1 LRKKNKKSIKKN
13 KKRRG
18 SKRKYSLKGGLSSE
32 QVLVLKEELIK
43 LFSTIKGY
51 TRGSK
56 NRKEYVIIDGIEY
69 EIGKELGRGGFGIV
83 SEITSTIDGNRKAM
97 KVIDLEK
104 IKSVK
109 MIISEIQILQKLIQG
124 GCKANILCY
133 EGFYIKNNTLILITE
148 VLNGY
153 ELESFMFGKNKT
165 LQWND
170 EKKKKLIHNICR
182 AVLDLHIAGVAHR
195 DIKPQN
201 IILLDTDEF
210 NIKIIDFGLA
220 YSKDSSENDISIS
233 GTPRWM
239 DPEIVRRVYNRSEL
253 NTSDLWKLYRLSDLW
268 STAILVFTLIDL
280 SDNKDNLLLLTNK
293 FFDPPYTSLYIHI
306 RDNIYP
312 ILQCELKRYL
322 YLSSKTNFYPV
333 ERTERYIK
341 IMGDILSETG
351 LALDLRGFLEPLR
364 PKYGKFLI
372 RRSDAPIGLEIGL
385 EDELIIFEDNG
396 ATILKEIK
404 SEFSKVLLPIVISS
418 SDKSQCNDSTKT
430 EIVDTTVV
438 DSQPIDQ
445 YPNPVDTTV
454 VDSQPIDQYP
464 NPVELF

>member
-1 LRKKNKKSIKKN
+1 MKVSRKTTLRKNGKKSLTMN

-32 QVLVLKEELIK
+32 QVLVLIEELIK

-153 ELESFMFGKNKT
+153 DLESFMFGKNKT

-170 EKKKKLIHNICR
+170 EKKKKLIN
-182 AVLDLHIAGVAHR
+182 
-195 DIKPQN
+195 
-201 IILLDTDEF
+201 
-210 NIKIIDFGLA
+210 KI
-220 YSKDSSENDISIS
+220 
-233 GTPRWM
+233 
-239 DPEIVRRVYNRSEL
+239 
-253 NTSDLWKLYRLSDLW
+253 
-268 STAILVFTLIDL
+268 
-280 SDNKDNLLLLTNK
+280 
-293 FFDPPYTSLYIHI
+293 
-306 RDNIYP
+306 
-312 ILQCELKRYL
+312 
-322 YLSSKTNFYPV
+322 
-333 ERTERYIK
+333 
-341 IMGDILSETG
+341 
-351 LALDLRGFLEPLR
+351 
-364 PKYGKFLI
+364 
-372 RRSDAPIGLEIGL
+372 
-385 EDELIIFEDNG
+385 
-396 ATILKEIK
+396 
-404 SEFSKVLLPIVISS
+404 
-418 SDKSQCNDSTKT
+418 
-430 EIVDTTVV
+430 
-438 DSQPIDQ
+438 
-445 YPNPVDTTV
+445 
-454 VDSQPIDQYP
+454 
-464 NPVELF
+464 